1 MERFWYLCNSP
12 IVFFHPPSQS
22 FSHHIHPLVS
32 AHYMFPSFF
41 LLSIHPPFNLQVRFL
56 EQQNK
61 MLETK
66 WKLLHEQTISHSNI
80 DAMFE
85 AYIANLRKQLDN
97 LGHEKVKLES
107 DLHNV
112 TGLVE
117 DFKTKWVEL
126 RFFTLI
132 LHSSIR
138 HALFVRDLGVLNCQ
152 WYSVS
157 SFPRVVQFG
166 F

>member
-1 MERFWYLCNSP
+1 
-12 IVFFHPPSQS
+12 
-22 FSHHIHPLVS
+22 
-32 AHYMFPSFF
+32 
-41 LLSIHPPFNLQVRFL
+41 
-56 EQQNK
+56 
-61 MLETK
+61 
-66 WKLLHEQTISHSNI
+66 
-80 DAMFE
+80 MFE

-152 WYSVS
+152 RYSVS

>member
-1 MERFWYLCNSP
+1 
-12 IVFFHPPSQS
+12 
-22 FSHHIHPLVS
+22 
-32 AHYMFPSFF
+32 
-41 LLSIHPPFNLQVRFL
+41 
-56 EQQNK
+56 

-66 WKLLHEQTISHSNI
+66 WKLLHEQTASHSNI

-126 RFFTLI
+126 RFHFTLI
-132 LHSSIR
+132 LHSNIR
-138 HALFVRDLGVLNCQ
+138 HTYLSQIWESLNLPTILF
-152 WYSVS
+152 
-157 SFPRVVQFG
+157 FQFS
-166 F
+166 